1 MIITTR
7 HRSTRW
13 QVWIVALAMILL
25 SGVLYRLFAGKF
37 GTGRPAE
44 VALQVDLAAFP
55 EQVGQ
60 WRLLDTDSGDNQVS
74 QNAVTGVYR
83 HESSGASAKVFLV
96 CTARPR
102 DIVSYRPQVCYAGDG
117 WVHEQTDEYEV
128 ASELGREIPCNIH
141 QFYKS
146 VGDYQRLVVLVF
158 YIVNGQV
165 MSDEDTFS
173 GLAWR
178 RTSPSA
184 KLRAGVSGEPGWYV
198 AQVQISSNCESS
210 VILAAQGL
218 ADEVFNL
225 LPDERAAQKTS
236 QPQENTLS
244 RLYR

>member
-1 MIITTR
+1 MIITAR
-7 HRSTRW
+7 HRSIRW
-13 QVWIVALAMILL
+13 QVWVAALAMILL
-25 SGVLYRLFAGKF
+25 SGVLYRLFARKF

-44 VALQVDLAAFP
+44 VALQVDLAALP

-102 DIVSYRPQVCYAGDG
+102 DIVGHRPQVCYAGDG
-117 WVHEQTDEYEV
+117 WVHEQTDEYEI
-128 ASELGREIPCNIH
+128 ASELGREIPCSIH

-146 VGDYQRLVVLVF
+146 VGDYERLVVLVF
-158 YIVNGQV
+158 YVVNGQV

-178 RTSPSA
+178 KASA
-184 KLRAGVSGEPGWYV
+184 SSEPGWYV